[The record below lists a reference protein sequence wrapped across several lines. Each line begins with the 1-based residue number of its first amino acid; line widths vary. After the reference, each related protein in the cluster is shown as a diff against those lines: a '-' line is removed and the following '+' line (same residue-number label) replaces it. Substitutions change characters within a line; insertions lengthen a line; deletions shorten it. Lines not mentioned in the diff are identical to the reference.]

1 MKKFVRLQCIS
12 VMFDHSTA
20 DPPQVTVHPVDQ
32 SSIIPGSTV
41 MFSVTATGTGPLS
54 YSWQKDGVPLADG
67 GGIQG
72 VNESTLTIIRVFEG
86 DEGSYQCVVQNTA
99 GTSTSNAALLS
110 VG

>member
-1 MKKFVRLQCIS
+1 MCDCSALVSKMVTFYH
-12 VMFDHSTA
+12 FTA

-72 VNESTLTIIRVFEG
+72 VNKSSLAIIRVFEG

>member
-1 MKKFVRLQCIS
+1 MTSVYIGFKHL
-12 VMFDHSTA
+12 VMFFNSTA
-20 DPPQVTVHPVDQ
+20 DPAQVTVHPVDQ

-41 MFSVTATGTGPLS
+41 MFSVTATGTEPLS
-54 YSWQKDGVPLADG
+54 YSWQVDGVPLADG
-67 GGIQG
+67 EGIQG
-72 VNESTLTIIRVFEG
+72 VNESTLAIFKVFEG

>member
-1 MKKFVRLQCIS
+1 MI
-12 VMFDHSTA
+12 MFNHSTA

-32 SSIIPGSTV
+32 ISIIPGSNV

>member
-1 MKKFVRLQCIS
+1 
-12 VMFDHSTA
+12 
-20 DPPQVTVHPVDQ
+20 
-32 SSIIPGSTV
+32 

-110 VG
+110 IGKYQIQVTNDLTQYCISR